1 MVNFKEWTICHLS
14 IFMTFVLSG
23 LAINMVQLC
32 LFILVGWWNR
42 CLFRKI
48 NYYLVWM
55 IYAQLLF
62 LVDWWSNSEVRM
74 YVDPKVLAEI
84 GHENAVIIA
93 NHHFELDW
101 LFGWMVADR
110 AQVLGNARVFVKK
123 ILQYV
128 PVVGW
133 AWNFSDVAF
142 LERNWDKDQEIMT
155 KSIEGLSNYP
165 DPVWLLIFAEGT
177 RMNPEKLEA
186 SRDFARSRGL
196 PVLRHCLTPRTKGF
210 SYVIKTTDGAKFPT
224 IYDVTLAVHPRE
236 GGPATISSVLL
247 GRKTVAEAY
256 IRKFNLNDVPKDDDG
271 SSKFLMDVYKSK
283 DELIDNYAL
292 TGKFSSE
299 NYEAFPMVVKPRRIY
314 SLINTV
320 CLNLLVVPAFLVH
333 IGILAFSGSILQLTL
348 ALFLVIILYIGL
360 KKFIGLT
367 KISKA
372 SAYGGK
378 KQN

>member
-1 MVNFKEWTICHLS
+1 
-14 IFMTFVLSG
+14 
-23 LAINMVQLC
+23 
-32 LFILVGWWNR
+32 
-42 CLFRKI
+42 
-48 NYYLVWM
+48 
-55 IYAQLLF
+55 
-62 LVDWWSNSEVRM
+62 
-74 YVDPKVLAEI
+74 
-84 GHENAVIIA
+84 
-93 NHHFELDW
+93 
-101 LFGWMVADR
+101 
-110 AQVLGNARVFVKK
+110 
-123 ILQYV
+123 
-128 PVVGW
+128 
-133 AWNFSDVAF
+133 
-142 LERNWDKDQEIMT
+142 MT

-224 IYDVTLAVHPRE
+224 IYDVTLAVHPRD

-256 IRKFNLNDVPKDDDG
+256 IRKFNLNDVPKDADG

-292 TGKFSSE
+292 TGKFSNE
-299 NYEAFPMVVKPRRIY
+299 NFENFPMVVKPRRIY

-320 CLNLLVVPAFLVH
+320 CLNLLVVPAFLGH